1 MLPRTLEE
9 LDTLRDECKAMVTK
23 RAGLSAGAAVL
34 PIPGLDLGADIA
46 LLVELLPAINQK
58 FGLGAEQ
65 VRGLDPKLQRIV
77 LVAATS
83 LGNNLIGKLVTRQL
97 VMQALKSIGVR
108 VTTRTAARF
117 VPILGQALAASIS
130 FGAMKLLGNAHVED
144 CYKVARQALLARGE
158 SAPTDGV
165 RVIEVTAEMVE
176 LAHPERDVTPDA
188 TLRS

>member
-77 LVAATS
+77 LVGATS

-144 CYKVARQALLARGE
+144 CYKVARQALLARVE

>member
-65 VRGLDPKLQRIV
+65 VRGLDPKLQGIV

-144 CYKVARQALLARGE
+144 CYKVARQALLARVE

-176 LAHPERDVTPDA
+176 LAHPECDVTPDA

>member
-1 MLPRTLEE
+1 M
-9 LDTLRDECKAMVTK
+9 
-23 RAGLSAGAAVL
+23 
-34 PIPGLDLGADIA
+34 
-46 LLVELLPAINQK
+46 
-58 FGLGAEQ
+58 
-65 VRGLDPKLQRIV
+65 

-144 CYKVARQALLARGE
+144 CYKVARQALLARVE

>member
-9 LDTLRDECKAMVTK
+9 LDALRDECRAMVTR

-46 LLVELLPAINQK
+46 LLVELIPAINQK
-58 FGLGAEQ
+58 FGLSAEQ
-65 VRGLDPKLQRIV
+65 VRGLDPKIQRIV
-77 LVAATS
+77 LITATS

-144 CYKVARQALLARGE
+144 CYRVAKQALLIRHAAE
-158 SAPTDGV
+158 DGT
-165 RVIEVTAEMVE
+165 RIIEVTPEMVE
-176 LAHPERDVTPDA
+176 VARETDRTPPA
-188 TLRS
+188 G

>member
-77 LVAATS
+77 LVGATS

-144 CYKVARQALLARGE
+144 CYKVARQALLARVE

-176 LAHPERDVTPDA
+176 LAHPECDVTPDA

>member
-9 LDTLRDECKAMVTK
+9 LDALRDECKAMVTK

-34 PIPGLDLGADIA
+34 PIPGLDLGTDIA
-46 LLVELLPAINQK
+46 LLIELIPAINQK

-77 LVAATS
+77 LVGATS
-83 LGNNLIGKLVTRQL
+83 LGNNLIGKWVTQQL
-97 VMQALKSIGVR
+97 VMQMLQRLGIR
-108 VTTRTAARF
+108 VATKTAAKF

-144 CYKVARQALLARGE
+144 CYKVARQALLAQE
-158 SAPTDGV
+158 PEQI
-165 RVIEVTAEMVE
+165 RVIEVTPEMVE
-176 LAHPERDVTPDA
+176 VAHP
-188 TLRS
+188 